1 MIVYDITARESF
13 DGVEQWVQD
22 IHRHA
27 GRDCSILLVGN
38 KLDRRKD
45 RAVRVEEGLSVADAY
60 NLGYIETSARSGRGV
75 ELAFYQLLQEV
86 YHSKEVAPKTRGD
99 EGADEG
105 AAEDA
110 EHRSF
115 GRSMRESSVS
125 LAQRGAGANEATRE
139 AGGGGGRARCCGS
152 R

>member
-27 GRDCSILLVGN
+27 GRDCAILLVGN

-60 NLGYIETSARSGRGV
+60 NLGFIETSARSGRGV

-86 YHSKEVAPKTRGD
+86 YHSREVAPKTRGGPD
-99 EGADEG
+99 AEGGDPG
-105 AAEDA
+105 AVADA
-110 EHRSF
+110 EHRTF
-115 GRSMRESSVS
+115 DRAMRQTSVGLGS
-125 LAQRGAGANEATRE
+125 GSAGASGSSERT
-139 AGGGGGRARCCGS
+139 RCCGG